1 MNTISIIGRATAIPE
16 LKSTNSGIHFCSFTL
31 AVDDGTTNAPHTS
44 FIPCIAWRKTAEF
57 ASQYVKK
64 GQKYG
69 VTGTLK
75 QGEYTD
81 KNGQKRK
88 TYDVHVNDITFCESR
103 RNDEPTDDDYPVEEV
118 DDSNVVPNDDM
129 LPF

>member
-1 MNTISIIGRATAIPE
+1 MNTISLIGRATANPE
-16 LKSTNSGIHFCSFTL
+16 LKSTANGVNFCSFTL
-31 AVDDGTTNAPHTS
+31 AVDDGTRSNPHTS
-44 FIPCIAWRKTAEF
+44 FIPCIAWRNNADF
-57 ASQYVKK
+57 ASQYVRK

-69 VTGTLK
+69 VVGTLK

-88 TYDVHVNDITFCESR
+88 TFDVLVSDITFCESKR
-103 RNDEPTDDDYPVEEV
+103 ATEEDYPEEEPIT
-118 DDSNVVPNDDM
+118 NIVPNDDD

>member
-1 MNTISIIGRATAIPE
+1 MNSISLIGRAVANPDLRT
-16 LKSTNSGIHFCSFTL
+16 TNSGISVATFTL
-31 AVDDGTTNAPHTS
+31 AVDDGTKNAPHTS
-44 FIPCIAWRKTAEF
+44 FIPCIAWRNTADF
-57 ASQYVKK
+57 AYQYIRK

-69 VTGTLK
+69 VTGVLK

-81 KNGQKRK
+81 KAGQKRR

-103 RNDEPTDDDYPVEEV
+103 RAEEPREEDYPMPDEPLINVIADDED
-118 DDSNVVPNDDM
+118 

>member
-1 MNTISIIGRATAIPE
+1 MNTISLIGRATANPE
-16 LKSTNSGIHFCSFTL
+16 LRSTANGVNFCSFTL
-31 AVDDGTTNAPHTS
+31 AVDDGTRSNPHTS
-44 FIPCIAWRKTAEF
+44 FIPCIAWRNNADF
-57 ASQYVKK
+57 ASQYVRK

-69 VTGTLK
+69 VVGTLK

-88 TYDVHVNDITFCESR
+88 TFDVLVSDITFCESKR
-103 RNDEPTDDDYPVEEV
+103 TEEDYPDADITSAQIVE
-118 DDSNVVPNDDM
+118 DDES

>member
-1 MNTISIIGRATAIPE
+1 MNTISMIGRAVAIPE

-31 AVDDGTTNAPHTS
+31 AVDDGTQSAPHTS
-44 FIPCIAWRKTAEF
+44 FIPCIAWRKTADF
-57 ASQYVKK
+57 ASQYIKK

-69 VTGTLK
+69 VVGTLK

-81 KNGQKRK
+81 KNGQKRR

-103 RNDEPTDDDYPVEEV
+103 RNEEPSEEEYPDTDTTDAPI
-118 DDSNVVPNDDM
+118 VPNDED